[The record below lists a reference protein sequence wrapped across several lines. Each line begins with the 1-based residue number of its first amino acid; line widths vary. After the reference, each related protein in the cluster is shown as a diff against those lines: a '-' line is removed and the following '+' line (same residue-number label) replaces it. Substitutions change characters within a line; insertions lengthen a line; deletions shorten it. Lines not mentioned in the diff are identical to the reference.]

1 MVFAYQT
8 ALEAG
13 YNVFLQSTKQVCL
26 LSSII
31 ELMGMLTAHYKRANF
46 PKLSIPP
53 LKPYWWHGQTS
64 HGPIRATWWKSRIRE
79 LSYENDVTLIIIL
92 L

>member
-53 LKPYWWHGQTS
+53 LKPY
-64 HGPIRATWWKSRIRE
+64 
-79 LSYENDVTLIIIL
+79 
-92 L
+92 